1 MDSPDKKLKIEI
13 DQVKVIIFD
22 FDGVFT
28 DNKVYFS
35 QDGNESVC
43 CSRSD
48 GLAIKL
54 LRNYIRQHNLPI
66 DLFILYTE
74 KNPVVQARAQKLS
87 LDYFFGV
94 NDKLKL
100 VKDKY
105 HLSSD
110 SEACGFIFLGND
122 INDLALLRFVEVG
135 ICPSDAHPLVK
146 SYAKVIYPNK
156 GGEDFVRNF
165 VEDLLGIQNL
175 PLHQLLTLLDH

>member
-1 MDSPDKKLKIEI
+1 MDFPKKKLQI
-13 DQVKVIIFD
+13 DIHQVKAIIFD

-28 DNKVYFS
+28 NNKVYLS
-35 QDGNESVC
+35 QDGFESVC

-54 LRNYIRQHNLPI
+54 LRNYIRKHNLPI
-66 DLFILYTE
+66 DLFILSTE

-105 HLSSD
+105 LLSSD
-110 SEACGFIFLGND
+110 SEATGFIFLGND
-122 INDLALLRFVEVG
+122 INDLELLRFVEFS

-146 SYAKVIYPNK
+146 SYAKVIFPNR

-165 VEDLLGIQNL
+165 VEDLLDIQNI